1 MLDTIDKGNGRSS
14 ENALGFYQYVN
25 ELEKKKQKWDT
36 LKHGKFS

>member
-25 ELEKKKQKWDT
+25 GLGKKQKWDT